1 MGQDYGLTATEMNLL
16 LEEEGFLVG
25 RPGAWSVTEKG
36 KPCADEQDHHAG
48 TGGYPCYN
56 RYWDTRT
63 WHPSITD
70 QLDITDERKR
80 QVREAAHAARQQT
93 AALRAAQAAAFD
105 SANVDDRGP
114 NNAGLSPLA
123 LAVGLG
129 LAAVSIFGIWKIAR
143 HVKKLRAD
151 KATQKPRDVE
161 EPDRRRHKTQ
171 AETPDSD
178 ENPST

>member
-1 MGQDYGLTATEMNLL
+1 MD
-16 LEEEGFLVG
+16 G
-25 RPGAWSVTEKG
+25 RSGAWSVTEKG
-36 KPCADEQDHHAG
+36 KPYADEQDHHAG
-48 TGGYPCYN
+48 TGGYPWYN

-63 WHPSITD
+63 WDPSITD
-70 QLDITDERKR
+70 QLDITDELKR
-80 QVREAAHAARQQT
+80 QVREAARAARQQT
-93 AALRAAQAAAFD
+93 VALRAAQPAALD
-105 SANVDDRGP
+105 SANVDDREP
-114 NNAGLSPLA
+114 NNAGPSPLA

-129 LAAVSIFGIWKIAR
+129 LAPVSIYGIWKIAR

-151 KATQKPRDVE
+151 KTAPQPRDVE